1 MHKIIN
7 YLEKELD
14 RLEEKIE
21 RNGELSKMD
30 LECGDLQAHF
40 LKSLLI
46 VEPMLN
52 DAYSY
57 GGGNSNGY
65 SGRRD
70 SMGRYTD
77 GGSYA
82 RYNDGGYSGRR
93 YSREEGRSY
102 MANKLEKMMEDA
114 PSEEERQVLQQAMD
128 RLKNM

>member
-7 YLEKELD
+7 YLAKELD

-46 VEPMLN
+46 AEPMLN

-57 GGGNSNGY
+57 EGGNSNGY

-70 SMGRYTD
+70 SRGRYAD
-77 GGSYA
+77 GGSYNS
-82 RYNDGGYSGRR
+82 RDGGYSGRR

-102 MANKLEKMMEDA
+102 LSSRLEKMMDETS
-114 PSEEERQVLQQAMD
+114 SEEEREVLQSAMS